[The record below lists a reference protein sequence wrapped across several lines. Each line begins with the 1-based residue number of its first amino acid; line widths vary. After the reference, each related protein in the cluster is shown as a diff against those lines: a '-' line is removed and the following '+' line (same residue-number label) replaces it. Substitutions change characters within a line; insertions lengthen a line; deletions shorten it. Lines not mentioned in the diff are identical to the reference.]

1 MIIKNRYIY
10 SLSSLYSNLMLNLE
24 YLLEIVLCEWSVLI
38 FVLTDLLFLLLDLI
52 LDCELVLASFD
63 LRCDHEDV
71 VERHNHWVV
80 IVEVLGLLQLLGKQ
94 EGVLLDHVV
103 NHVLDHA
110 EVHHDVVL
118 GEAMGLLHLFE
129 FSAGFVV
136 YQVEDFLD
144 IHLDLVDLL
153 DGGFVFNYVLLVFAL
168 TLFDFL
174 FELFLELLSLV
185 VFTKALVSV
194 LFNFLLDPDD
204 FFI

>member
-1 MIIKNRYIY
+1 MNYIKIYNCIDTQNKMIIYKSIHYKQFPL
-10 SLSSLYSNLMLNLE
+10 LSSNLMLNLE

-38 FVLTDLLFLLLDLI
+38 FVLADLFFLLLDLI
-52 LDCELVLASFD
+52 LDRELVLASFD
-63 LRCDHEDV
+63 LRRNHEDV
-71 VERHNHWVV
+71 IERHNHWVV

-94 EGVLLDHVV
+94 EGVLLDHIVD
-103 NHVLDHA
+103 HVLDHA

-144 IHLDLVDLL
+144 VHLDLVDLL
-153 DGGFVFNYVLLVFAL
+153 DGSFVFNYVLLVFAL
-168 TLFDFL
+168 ALFDFL

-185 VFTKALVSV
+185 VFT
-194 LFNFLLDPDD
+194 
-204 FFI
+204 